1 MNNTMTKPF
10 YEVRDFSNI
19 RQLMEMSAAL
29 FGERPAFE
37 IKRGDEH
44 FNISYRQYL
53 TDINSLSTAL
63 IDRLGSGLRA
73 AICADNCYEYCLT
86 YVSVICSGGVVAP
99 VDKEL
104 HTGDILAILDA
115 AKVQVLF
122 CDQNFLEKHG
132 EALPPEVQLISFHG
146 GAAQAESFD
155 DFLAAGS
162 ALNASGKALYD
173 QVKQDPEQL
182 CTLLFT
188 SGTTGL
194 SKGVMLC
201 QRNFAFEV
209 KAAMGVL
216 KIYPEDCGISL
227 LPLHHTFE
235 SSIILFFAPYCG
247 AKVTFCEGFSHVLR
261 NMKEFSPTIF
271 VAVPQVLEIVHRRIL
286 KAISKQ
292 KGGAVKFKV
301 GKVLCKGASRIGID
315 LKRVLF
321 KEIQQTF
328 GGHMRMIICGGAP
341 IDPQIIKD
349 FDAFGIQ
356 VVFGYGL
363 TECAPLAIINHDRL
377 RTTDSVG
384 KPLPGVQAKIIDRD
398 EDGVGELCVKGGMV
412 MLGYY
417 NNPAATAQAIDRDGF
432 FHTGDLAYVDRKGN
446 YHLTG
451 RIKNV
456 IVTANGKNI
465 YPEEL
470 EYHINAD
477 PLIAASMVE
486 GVADEDG
493 VIRVHAQILPDFKE
507 IEEQIGRKPTLE
519 ELNSIVKDVVKQV
532 NEKLPGFKHIRTFTV
547 RTKAFVTTT
556 TQKIKRDA
564 NHSDSAD

>member
-1 MNNTMTKPF
+1 M
-10 YEVRDFSNI
+10 
-19 RQLMEMSAAL
+19 
-29 FGERPAFE
+29 
-37 IKRGDEH
+37 
-44 FNISYRQYL
+44 
-53 TDINSLSTAL
+53 
-63 IDRLGSGLRA
+63 
-73 AICADNCYEYCLT
+73 
-86 YVSVICSGGVVAP
+86 
-99 VDKEL
+99 
-104 HTGDILAILDA
+104 
-115 AKVQVLF
+115 
-122 CDQNFLEKHG
+122 
-132 EALPPEVQLISFHG
+132 
-146 GAAQAESFD
+146 
-155 DFLAAGS
+155 
-162 ALNASGKALYD
+162 
-173 QVKQDPEQL
+173 
-182 CTLLFT
+182 
-188 SGTTGL
+188 
-194 SKGVMLC
+194 
-201 QRNFAFEV
+201 
-209 KAAMGVL
+209 L

-261 NMKEFSPTIF
+261 NMKEFNPTIF
-271 VAVPQVLEIVHRRIL
+271 VAVPQVLEIVHKRIL
-286 KAISKQ
+286 KAIAK
-292 KGGAVKFKV
+292 KKNGAVKFKV
-301 GKVLCKGASRIGID
+301 GKALCKGASRVGID
-315 LKRVLF
+315 LKHIVF
-321 KEIQQTF
+321 KEIQETF

-384 KPLPGVQAKIIDRD
+384 KPLPGVRAKIVDRD
-398 EDGVGELCVKGGMV
+398 ENGIGELCVKGGMV

-417 NNPAATAQAIDRDGF
+417 NNPAATAEVMDSDGY
-432 FHTGDLAYVDRKGN
+432 FHTGDLAFVDKKGN

-477 PLIAASMVE
+477 PFVAASMVE
-486 GVADEDG
+486 GIADEDG
-493 VIRVHAQILPDFKE
+493 EIHVHAQILPDTKE
-507 IEEQIGRKPTLE
+507 IEEQKGKAPSPE
-519 ELNSIVKDVVKQV
+519 ELDQIIKDVVRQV
-532 NEKLPGFKHIRTFTV
+532 NDKLPGFKRIRSFTV

-564 NHSDSAD
+564 NQSK